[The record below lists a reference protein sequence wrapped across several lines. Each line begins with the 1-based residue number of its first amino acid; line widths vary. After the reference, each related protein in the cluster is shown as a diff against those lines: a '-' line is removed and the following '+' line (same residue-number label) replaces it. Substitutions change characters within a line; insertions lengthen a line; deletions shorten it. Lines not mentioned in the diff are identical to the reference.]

1 MTATLK
7 SKQTAIATV
16 RNNLRTLASF
26 PTTLIFHWSLPLKN
40 LRFWVGFKT
49 FANQR
54 ATIFATSIP
63 DTMQESTE
71 SYKVA

>member
-26 PTTLIFHWSLPLKN
+26 PTTLIFHWPLPLKKRIGKKPGKRLPCSYFQEALKIFDIFDKN
-40 LRFWVGFKT
+40 T
-49 FANQR
+49 FC
-54 ATIFATSIP
+54 
-63 DTMQESTE
+63 
-71 SYKVA
+71 VAAA